1 MIADSDAHAATR
13 QHRPA
18 VGARLAARLLKRVI
32 RSVTIGRLTVV
43 TPEGGRLWNEPS
55 ERGRDA
61 VIVLHSWRALTALFT
76 SGEIGFAEAY
86 VAGHW
91 SSPDLTELLWLA
103 DDNGK
108 AIRSA
113 APGSW
118 IALTM
123 RRLWHAT
130 HRNSRRG
137 SRRNIAFHYDLG
149 NEFYRLWLD
158 PSMSYSSALYFGE
171 EQSLEMAQE
180 TKLARIAAHLE
191 AHPGQRVLEIG
202 CGWGTLARRL
212 ADAGAEV
219 SAVTLSREQLDH
231 ARAVA
236 AADARPPEFLFR
248 DYRDLEGRYDRIVS
262 IEMLEAVGERYWPVY
277 FAKLR
282 DLLAPGGRAVLQ
294 VITIAEDRFAD
305 YRRQPDFIQ
314 RHVFPGGMLPTPSRI
329 AQEAET
335 AGLRLAQAEHF
346 GGSYAR
352 TLAEWRR
359 RFLASWPQIERLG
372 FGEEFRR
379 LWEYYLA
386 YCEAG
391 FRTRATDV
399 GLYILE
405 R

>member
-1 MIADSDAHAATR
+1 MTADSDAHAATR
-13 QHRPA
+13 PHRPT
-18 VGARLAARLLKRVI
+18 VGARLAERLLKRVI
-32 RSVTIGRLTVV
+32 RSVTVGRLTVV

-55 ERGRDA
+55 ARGRDA
-61 VIVLHSWRALTALFT
+61 VIVLHSWRALTALFAK
-76 SGEIGFAEAY
+76 GEIGFAEAY
-86 VAGHW
+86 IAGHW
-91 SSPDLTELLWLA
+91 STPDLAELLWLA
-103 DDNGK
+103 DENGE

-118 IALTM
+118 LASTI
-123 RRLWHAT
+123 RRLFHAT

-158 PSMSYSSALYFGE
+158 PSMSYSSALYFGD
-171 EQSLEMAQE
+171 EQSLEIAQE
-180 TKLARIAAHLE
+180 TKLARIADHLE
-191 AHPGQRVLEIG
+191 VRPGQRVLEIG

-219 SAVTLSREQLDH
+219 SAVTLSREQFDH
-231 ARAVA
+231 ACEA
-236 AADARPPEFLFR
+236 AASDARPAQFLFR
-248 DYRDLEGRYDRIVS
+248 DYRDLEGQYDRIVS

-282 DLLAPGGRAVLQ
+282 DLLSPGGRVVLQ
-294 VITIAEDRFAD
+294 VITIAEDRFAQ

-314 RHVFPGGMLPTPSRI
+314 RYVFPGGMLPTPSRI
-329 AQEAET
+329 ALEAEK

-346 GGSYAR
+346 GGSYAL

-359 RFLASWPQIERLG
+359 RFGASWPQIERLG

-386 YCEAG
+386 YCETG
-391 FRTRATDV
+391 FRTGATDV
-399 GLYILE
+399 GLYVLE
-405 R
+405 K